1 MSTEQ
6 GRFNVALIGFSVK
19 ENQNIEQLFQLSH
32 KRQRCYNLMLD
43 IDTDTQKIDIL
54 FLCLSSQQAK
64 VEATNLLKKSPQI
77 AIVIAAKDQP
87 ANSAYHYTPYPLRAS
102 LILETLDQI
111 NFSVND
117 VAASASEYNAL
128 VVDDSAAMRKALE
141 VELQRIPQKL
151 NIDQADCG
159 EAALELA
166 AQKKYDLIFLDIV
179 MPGIDGFEVCKTL
192 RKTIKKTPI
201 IMLTGKT
208 SPLDEVKGVMAGCST
223 YLTKPVD
230 RNEFQKVLKRVVNWL
245 DEYQKK

>member
-1 MSTEQ
+1 MSDTLSS
-6 GRFNVALIGFSVK
+6 FNVALIGFSEQ
-19 ENQNIEQLFQLSH
+19 ENKNIGQLFQQSH
-32 KRQRCYNLMLD
+32 QRQRFYNLV
-43 IDTDTQKIDIL
+43 TTAGEQKIDIL
-54 FLCLSSQQAK
+54 FLRLSSQQAK
-64 VEATNLLKKSPQI
+64 VEASQLLKKSPQI
-77 AIVIAAKDQP
+77 AIVIAAKDKP
-87 ANSAYHYTPYPLRAS
+87 ENSAYHYTPYPLRAS
-102 LILETLDQI
+102 LILETLDRI
-111 NFSVND
+111 NFSVSD
-117 VAASASEYNAL
+117 VAAPVSEYNAL

-141 VELQRIPQKL
+141 VELQRIPQRL

-166 AQKKYDLIFLDIV
+166 AQKNYDLIFLDIV
-179 MPGIDGFEVCKTL
+179 MPGIDGFEVCKVL

-245 DEYQKK
+245 DEYQK

>member
-1 MSTEQ
+1 MSDTLSS
-6 GRFNVALIGFSVK
+6 FNVALIGLSEQ
-19 ENQNIEQLFQLSH
+19 ENKNIEQLFQLSQ
-32 KRQRCYNLMLD
+32 KRQRCYNLVAIVD
-43 IDTDTQKIDIL
+43 EQKIDIL
-54 FLCLSSQQAK
+54 FLRLSSQEAK
-64 VEATNLLKKSPQI
+64 IEASQLLKKSPHT
-77 AIVIAAKDQP
+77 AIVIAAKDKLS
-87 ANSAYHYTPYPLRAS
+87 NSAYHYTPYPLRAS
-102 LILETLDQI
+102 LILDTLDSI
-111 NFSVND
+111 DCSISD
-117 VAASASEYNAL
+117 VIAPEIEYSAL

-141 VELQRIPQKL
+141 VELKRIPQKL

-230 RNEFQKVLKRVVNWL
+230 RSEFQKVLKRVVNWL

>member
-6 GRFNVALIGFSVK
+6 GHFNVALIGFSIK

-32 KRQRCYNLMLD
+32 KRQRCYNLMPD
-43 IDTDTQKIDIL
+43 IETQKIDIL

-64 VEATNLLKKSPQI
+64 VDATRLLKKSPQT
-77 AIVIAAKDQP
+77 AIVIAAKDKP
-87 ANSAYHYTPYPLRAS
+87 ANSTYHYTPYPLRAS
-102 LILETLDQI
+102 LILETLDRI
-111 NFSVND
+111 IFSVSD
-117 VAASASEYNAL
+117 VAAPASEYNAL
-128 VVDDSAAMRKALE
+128 IVDDSAAMRKALE
-141 VELQRIPQKL
+141 VELRRIPQKL

-245 DEYQKK
+245 DEYQKN

>member
-6 GRFNVALIGFSVK
+6 NSFNVALIGFSAK

-32 KRQRCYNLMLD
+32 KRQRHYIYAALD
-43 IDTDTQKIDIL
+43 DDHIDIL

-64 VEATNLLKKSPQI
+64 VEASKLLKKSPQT

-87 ANSAYHYTPYPLRAS
+87 ANSTYHYTPYPLRAS
-102 LILETLDQI
+102 LILETLDKI
-111 NFSVND
+111 DCSVNAI
-117 VAASASEYNAL
+117 AATVNEYNTL

-141 VELQRIPQKL
+141 VELKRIPQKL

-166 AQKKYDLIFLDIV
+166 AQKQYDLIFLDIV
-179 MPGIDGFEVCKTL
+179 MPGIDGFEVCKIL

-208 SPLDEVKGVMAGCST
+208 SPLDEVKGVMAGCTT